1 MSFGRRYAHR
11 IRAVV
16 VCSCALLAVPAMPVD
31 SMPAAAAIA
40 AGMLAWSLAHYRIGA
55 AGRRPRLLLVADVAV
70 LTGLCLSQALTIPA
84 SQTQHGSTWVLV
96 AVSIVAVS
104 YQLMYPAP
112 LALALAL
119 YLAAADLAGAV
130 LDRPDGWAYALPNA
144 GWLLVQSSLAQGL
157 YRLVLRSSRTA
168 DAAAARTAAAR
179 RGHEVAQ
186 AQRSAER
193 EYLATLH
200 DTACAT
206 LLMVAVRGESIPGDV
221 LRRQA
226 AKDLRQL
233 AAERVTTGESEVA
246 DELREEIA
254 GHPLRV
260 RAEFADGLG
269 SAWGPAV
276 VALRG
281 GVAEALR
288 NVALHSGV
296 GHATVRA
303 ERVGDRVTVTV
314 GDDGA
319 GFDVTLVPAHCRG
332 LAWSVVERMSSVGGR
347 ATVDSA
353 PGRGTTVRLEWPY
366 V

>member
-16 VCSCALLAVPAMPVD
+16 VGSCALLAPPAMPVD
-31 SMPAAAAIA
+31 AMPAAVAVA
-40 AGMLAWSLAHYRIGA
+40 AGMLAWSAVHYRFGTT
-55 AGRRPRLLLVADVAV
+55 GRRPRLLLAADLTVM
-70 LTGLCLSQALTIPA
+70 TGLCLGQALSVPA
-84 SQTQHGSTWVLV
+84 AQTLHGSTWVLV

-104 YQLMYPAP
+104 YQLVYPAP

-119 YLAAADLAGAV
+119 YLAAADLAGAM
-130 LDRPDGWAYALPNA
+130 LDRPEGWAYALPNV
-144 GWLLVQSSLAQGL
+144 GWLLIQSSLAQGL

-206 LLMVAVRGESIPGDV
+206 LLMVAVRGSSIPGDV
-221 LRRQA
+221 VRRQA
-226 AKDLRQL
+226 AEDLRKL

-246 DELREEIA
+246 EELREEIS
-254 GHPLRV
+254 GNPLRV
-260 RAEFADGLG
+260 RTEFAGGLG
-269 SAWGPAV
+269 RAWHPAV

-296 GHATVRA
+296 DHATVRA
-303 ERVGDRVTVTV
+303 ERAGERVTVTV
-314 GDDGA
+314 SDDGA
-319 GFDVTLVPAHCRG
+319 GFDVALVPAHCRG
-332 LAWSVVERMSSVGGR
+332 LAWSVVERMTAVGGR
-347 ATVDSA
+347 ASVDSTL
-353 PGRGTTVRLEWPY
+353 GRGTTVRLEWPY